1 MQAIKSHIKAIV
13 FLYTS
18 NEQPKNKTKG
28 KNKFIIASKRKKYL
42 KINFINVVYDSYTEN
57 YKTLLKETNEDLK
70 KKKNR
75 KLSSWTG
82 RLHIVQRAILLIYRF
97 NTIPMK
103 IPAAIFTDINKSILK
118 FIWKHKQ
125 PSIV

>member
-28 KNKFIIASKRKKYL
+28 KNKFVIASKRKKYL

-70 KKKNR
+70 KKIE
-75 KLSSWTG
+75 SY
-82 RLHIVQRAILLIYRF
+82 LHELEDFILFREQYY
-97 NTIPMK
+97 
-103 IPAAIFTDINKSILK
+103 
-118 FIWKHKQ
+118 
-125 PSIV
+125 